1 MGINGTEAA
10 KEAAEM
16 VLLDD
21 NFATIVHAVR
31 EGRTVYDNVRK
42 VFAFT
47 LPTNGGEVLGIV
59 VCILFG
65 LTLPMSAAQILWINL
80 VTEITLGLA
89 LAFEPAEPG
98 VMDRPPR
105 DAAAPLVSGFM
116 LWRIVLVSVLFAA
129 ASLGLLQATLTR
141 GGSLEEAR
149 TLVLN
154 AVVAMEAG
162 YLFSVRFLATASLTW
177 RGAMGTPAV
186 LGAVGFL
193 ALLQI
198 VITYAPVMNRLF
210 GTAPLDAGQLAVA
223 TAAGVALMLLLEA
236 EKAVLRRAWP
246 QLSVAA

>member
-1 MGINGTEAA
+1 
-10 KEAAEM
+10 
-16 VLLDD
+16 
-21 NFATIVHAVR
+21 
-31 EGRTVYDNVRK
+31 
-42 VFAFT
+42 
-47 LPTNGGEVLGIV
+47 VLGII

-80 VTEITLGLA
+80 VTEISLGLA

-116 LWRIVLVSVLFAA
+116 LWRIVLVSIVFAGV
-129 ASLGLLQATLTR
+129 SLGLLQSTLAR

-154 AVVAMEAG
+154 AVVAMEIG
-162 YLFSVRFLATASLTW
+162 YLFSVRFLARASLTW

-193 ALLQI
+193 VLAQL
-198 VITYAPVMNRLF
+198 VITYVPVMNRLF
-210 GTAPLDAGQLAVA
+210 GTAPLDVGQLALA
-223 TAAGVALMLLLEA
+223 TVVGAALMLLLEG
-236 EKAVLRRAWP
+236 EKAVLRHAWP
-246 QLSVAA
+246 QLAIRA